1 MSTRFVTN
9 AIFAVA
15 AGFLVVASQA
25 FSSSATGWIAFGIAI
40 GILAVAC
47 LAQADASRGV
57 VQRSLDGVVAIV
69 SAWTII
75 ASVVFHGATVR
86 WLSAGEALAL
96 VALALAGLTY
106 NEVREQKAIRA
117 AAGTSVGESLRAAA

>member
-9 AIFAVA
+9 AIFAAA

-25 FSSSATGWIAFGIAI
+25 FSSSTTGWIAFGIAI
-40 GILAVAC
+40 GVLAVAC

-69 SAWTII
+69 SAWTIV
-75 ASVVFHGATVR
+75 ASVVFHGAAVK
-86 WLSAGEALAL
+86 WLSTGEALAL
-96 VALALAGLTY
+96 VAFALAGLTY
-106 NEVREQKAIRA
+106 NEVRGEKAMRA